1 MKLLIV
7 VSGMLLSTM
16 LISSAQNPPIQGRL
30 AVIGEDYNVRTMNAE
45 GGDVHKLTED
55 GGLRRAYQ
63 WPTWSLD
70 GQLAYFCCDLRVATS
85 PRTQAF
91 ISSDG
96 QRAGEEVFRG
106 TAESII
112 YAAWSPGCGF
122 RCRDLAL
129 LINNVLDGSLRV
141 DLLRQGASDYQAKTL
156 ALGSPFYFSWRSDGS
171 QLAFHRNNRL
181 IDVFDV
187 AQESYVPSLSVR
199 SSGTFQALSWSPVDD
214 RVLVGVAESNLT
226 TLATLTREGRVPL
239 VRDVRGFISF
249 LWSPDG
255 NFIAYRA
262 IGDRMLGE
270 VVVVD
275 SRNGQEVGRTRLPGT
290 VAFFWSPDSQKLA
303 LVLVGNV
310 GAPSAGL
317 GDDWIVQQSL
327 QLSWVVYNLESGVS
341 ERLISFT
348 PTYETQ
354 YVISYFDQFAPSHRL
369 WSPDSRALVYG
380 AEGDAGTEIYVLD
393 VASRRATSV
402 AKGRVAV
409 WSFE

>member
-1 MKLLIV
+1 MKLAMV
-7 VSGMLLSTM
+7 VSSLLLSM
-16 LISSAQNPPIQGRL
+16 VVVSSAQDLPVQGRL
-30 AVIGEDYNVRTMNAE
+30 AVVGEDYNVRTMSATGE
-45 GGDVHKLTED
+45 DVYDLTKD
-55 GGLRRAYQ
+55 GELRRAYQ

-96 QRAGEEVFRG
+96 QKAGEEVFRG
-106 TAESII
+106 IAESII

-141 DLLRQGASDYQAKTL
+141 DLVRQTASDYQAKTL
-156 ALGSPFYFSWRSDGS
+156 AIGSPFYFSWRSDGS

-181 IDVFDV
+181 IDIFDIG
-187 AQESYVPSLSVR
+187 QEAYVPGLSVR

-226 TLATLTREGRVPL
+226 TLTMLTREGRTPL
-239 VRDVRGFISF
+239 VRDVLGFVSF

-262 IGDRMLGE
+262 IGNRMLGE

-275 SRNGQEVGRTRLPGT
+275 SSSGQEVGRTRLPGT
-290 VAFFWSPDSQKLA
+290 VAFFWSPDSRKLA
-303 LVLVGNV
+303 LVLIGNAS
-310 GAPSAGL
+310 APSANL
-317 GDDWIVQQSL
+317 EYDWPVQQSP
-327 QLSWVVYNLESGVS
+327 QLSWVVYDLESGIS
-341 ERLISFT
+341 ERLTSFT

-354 YVISYFDQFAPSHRL
+354 YIISYFDQFAPSHRI

-380 AEGDAGTEIYVLD
+380 AEGDIGAEIYVLD
-393 VASRRATSV
+393 VTNRRVTPIT
-402 AKGRVAV
+402 KGRIAV
-409 WSFE
+409 WSFK

>member
-1 MKLLIV
+1 MKLFMAV
-7 VSGMLLSTM
+7 TCVLLS
-16 LISSAQNPPIQGRL
+16 LVLVSSAQESTIQGRL
-30 AVIGEDYNVRTMNAE
+30 AVIGEDYNVRTMDAT
-45 GGDVHKLTED
+45 GDNVHAITED

-63 WPTWSLD
+63 WPTWSVD

-96 QRAGEEVFRG
+96 QQAGQEAFRG
-106 TAESII
+106 IAEAII

-141 DLLRQGASDYQAKTL
+141 DLVRQSASDYRAKTL
-156 ALGSPFYFSWRSDGS
+156 AIGSPFYFSWRSDGS

-181 IDVFDV
+181 IDVFDIG
-187 AQESYVPSLSVR
+187 QEGYVSGLSVR

-214 RVLVGVAESNLT
+214 RVLIGIAESNLT

-239 VRDVRGFISF
+239 VRDVRGFVSF

-255 NFIAYRA
+255 NFVAYRA
-262 IGDRMLGE
+262 IGNRMLGE
-270 VVVVD
+270 VVIVD
-275 SRNGQEVGRTRLPGT
+275 SRSGQEVGRTRLPGT
-290 VAFFWSPDSQKLA
+290 VAFFWSPDSRRLA
-303 LVLVGNV
+303 LALIGNA
-310 GAPSAGL
+310 GTPSTGL
-317 GDDWIVQQSL
+317 SYDWTVQETL
-327 QLSWVVYNLESGVS
+327 QLTWFVHDLENGTS

-354 YVISYFDQFAPSHRL
+354 YVIAYFDQFAPSHRL

-380 AEGDAGTEIYVLD
+380 VESDSGPEIHVLE
-393 VASRRATSV
+393 VASRRVTPIAR
-402 AKGRVAV
+402 GRLAV